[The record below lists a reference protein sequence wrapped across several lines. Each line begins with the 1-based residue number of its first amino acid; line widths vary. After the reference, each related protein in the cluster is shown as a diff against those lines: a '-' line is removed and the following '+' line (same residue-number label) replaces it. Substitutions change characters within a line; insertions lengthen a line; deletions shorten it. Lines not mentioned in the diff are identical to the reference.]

1 MSNEAVTK
9 SQIEFSISN
18 AGMVLLSSYFTVLL
32 ENLNLV
38 KNNTFITDKARLNSI
53 SCLQYLVSGTTETNQ
68 SHLALSKILVGLSPN
83 TNIDA
88 TININQNQKQLIDDL
103 IQSAIDYWPA
113 IGKSSINGFRGNWL
127 MRNGILRETEDI
139 WELFIEKRSYD
150 LLLERCPFSF
160 SNVKLPWMVKPL
172 QVTWPL

>member
-9 SQIEFSISN
+9 FQIEFSISN

-32 ENLNLV
+32 ENLDFV
-38 KNNTFITDKARLNSI
+38 KNNTFITDKARLDSI

-68 SHLALSKILVGLSPN
+68 SHLALNKILVGLSPN

-88 TININQNQKQLIDDL
+88 PINMNQKQKQKQLIDEM

-127 MRNGILRETEDI
+127 MRNGILRETEENWD
-139 WELFIEKRSYD
+139 LFIEKRSYD

-160 SNVKLPWMVKPL
+160 SNVKLPWMVKP
-172 QVTWPL
+172 